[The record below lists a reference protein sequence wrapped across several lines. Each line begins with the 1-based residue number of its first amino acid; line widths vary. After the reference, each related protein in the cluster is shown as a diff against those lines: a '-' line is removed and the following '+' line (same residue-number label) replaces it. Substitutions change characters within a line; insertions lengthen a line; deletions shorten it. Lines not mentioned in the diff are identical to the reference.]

1 MTLIACAFLRVR
13 FGRRDILRNSGV
25 SRPVDIQLSH
35 AGAQCARMEAEA
47 FGRRLR
53 PLDPPIAGGQGAHD
67 VRSLDLLQSL
77 KLCRFRRRLAG
88 RGEPAV
94 ELQSA
99 PGREDDSALDDV
111 L

>member
-1 MTLIACAFLRVR
+1 
-13 FGRRDILRNSGV
+13 
-25 SRPVDIQLSH
+25 
-35 AGAQCARMEAEA
+35 MEAEA

-77 KLCRFRRRLAG
+77 KLCRFRRRRAG

-94 ELQSA
+94 ELQRAPAPRRAPENRARSA
-99 PGREDDSALDDV
+99 MFRPVQV